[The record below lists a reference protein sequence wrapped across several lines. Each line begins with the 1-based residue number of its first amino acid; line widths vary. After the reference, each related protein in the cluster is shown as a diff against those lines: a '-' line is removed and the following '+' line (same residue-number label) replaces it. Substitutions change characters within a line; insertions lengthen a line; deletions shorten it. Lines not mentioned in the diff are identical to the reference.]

1 MVRATSYLTI
11 RLGVKQGGR
20 RWYALNALERRQQI
34 VDILRVHQKV
44 TMGFL
49 SQRFGVSRRTIR
61 TDIEHLSLTYPIQ
74 TIRGRYNGGVL
85 LLEEYR
91 SKGKRLTPAQ
101 CELLHRV
108 QLQMDDTDKEI
119 VQSILLDFA

>member
-11 RLGVKQGGR
+11 RLGVKQGRR
-20 RWYALNALERRQQI
+20 RWHTLNTLERRQQI

-44 TMGFL
+44 TMDFL

-108 QLQMDDTDKEI
+108 QLQLGDADREI